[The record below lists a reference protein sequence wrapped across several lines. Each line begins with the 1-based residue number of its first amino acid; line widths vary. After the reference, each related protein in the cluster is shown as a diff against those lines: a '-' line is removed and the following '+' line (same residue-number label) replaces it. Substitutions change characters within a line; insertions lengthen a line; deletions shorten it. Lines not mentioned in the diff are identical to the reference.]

1 MALTSRARSRTLP
14 ACVAVMVVL
23 AAFPFLY
30 LDEGYHYAVAIG
42 MIYAIAAVGLDVFSG
57 YAGVLSISNF
67 AFVAIGCYTA
77 VVLATQYGWSLWAAL
92 PAAVVM
98 CALVALVVGA
108 AIVRL
113 ADLGAA
119 LATFFFAFV
128 VVIMLEGDLL
138 ARWTASANGLQVPPL
153 SFLGQDL
160 SYGLGLYFLAW
171 TLLLVVLVA
180 AYRYVNSRAG
190 KTLRLVKRSPVV
202 ASALG
207 VNPYTA
213 KLSAFVFS
221 AAVSGVAGFVFA
233 QALTFVTPVN
243 FSGME
248 SVLLLAMAVVGGLG
262 SLAGPIMGAVTFNLL
277 DQVADLAGGAREIL
291 FAVLLLVF
299 LVILPQGIY
308 GGLERLSGL
317 LPERVRRLGA
327 GRGAAPSADRHL
339 EITEPILTEKPDPVN
354 GEQRTA
360 LELTGVGVRFRGI
373 VALDDVSIL
382 VPRRSIYALMGPN
395 GAGKTTLLNCISGIQ
410 RHTGDITLDGESLSA
425 KNPRQVRRLGVTRTF
440 QHPSLVD
447 DLSVRENVELG
458 HFGNHPA
465 SPFVD
470 ALPWPGSLGRY
481 RRDRE
486 VAEWAL
492 DLVGFPEERRAIGA
506 SELTL
511 AEQKLADVARALA
524 GRPRLLLMDEPTAG
538 LEEGEMVALA
548 KVIRQIREQSEIT
561 ILVIAHHVGF
571 LRSIADHATV
581 MDFGK
586 VLAQGTPEEVI
597 ARDDVAT
604 VFLGEQHV

>member
-1 MALTSRARSRTLP
+1 MA
-14 ACVAVMVVL
+14 VL
-23 AAFPFLY
+23 FAFPFIY
-30 LDEGYHYAVAIG
+30 LDQGYHYAVAIG
-42 MIYAIAAVGLDVFSG
+42 MIYGIAAVGLDVFSG
-57 YAGVLSISNF
+57 YGGVLSIANF
-67 AFVAIGCYTA
+67 GFVAIGSYTST
-77 VVLATQYGWSLWAAL
+77 VLATQYDWNLWLSL
-92 PAAVVM
+92 PVAVVM
-98 CALVALVVGA
+98 CALIALVVGA

-138 ARWTASANGLQVPPL
+138 SHWTASADGLQVPPL
-153 SFLGQDL
+153 TLAGRDL
-160 SYGLGLYFLAW
+160 SYGLGLYFLSW
-171 TLLLVVLVA
+171 GLLLVVLAA

-190 KTLRLVKRSPVV
+190 KTLRLVKRSSIV

-207 VNPYTA
+207 VNPYAA
-213 KLSAFVFS
+213 KLSAFVF
-221 AAVSGVAGFVFA
+221 AAMAAGFAGFA
-233 QALTFVTPVN
+233 FSQALTFVNPLN

-277 DQVADLAGGAREIL
+277 DQVADFAGGAREIL
-291 FAVLLLVF
+291 FAVLLLTF
-299 LVILPQGIY
+299 LILLPQGMY
-308 GGLERLSGL
+308 GGFERLAGL
-317 LPERVRRLGA
+317 VPERFRKPWA
-327 GRGAAPSADRHL
+327 GRAAAAPTSDRL
-339 EITEPILTEKPDPVN
+339 EITVPILAELPDDRPV
-354 GEQRTA
+354 EQGTA
-360 LELTGVGVRFRGI
+360 LELSGVGVRFRGI
-373 VALDDVSIL
+373 VALDDVSIV

-410 RHTGDITLDGESLSA
+410 RHTGQIALDGKSISA

-465 SPFVD
+465 SPVAD
-470 ALPWPGSLGRY
+470 VLPGPASVRRY

-492 DLVGFPEERRAIGA
+492 DLVGFPASRRSVGA

-538 LEEGEMVALA
+538 LEEAEMVGLA
-548 KVIRQIREQSEIT
+548 EVIRQIRLQSDIT

-571 LRSIADHATV
+571 LRSIADEATV

-586 VLAQGTPEEVI
+586 VLAQGTPEDVI

-604 VFLGEQHV
+604 VFLGEQHA